1 VGRAAGGRAES
12 GWTLIVGAA
21 VFVLL
26 VGVLAWRI
34 VVVRSNPA
42 VTNAPRAAEQTYLRL
57 IAQRVELYA
66 RTYHRPAYSL
76 DSVSAHL
83 DSTNARLMR
92 DLRRDLWGHPVEY
105 AWTRCGFTLQS
116 RGGSANRAVSS
127 AEERAG
133 ITERFSWPATVRPD
147 TGCT

>member
-1 VGRAAGGRAES
+1 MGRGVEGRAES
-12 GWTLIVGAA
+12 GRTLIVGAI

-34 VVVRSNPA
+34 VVVRGTPA
-42 VTNAPRAAEQTYLRL
+42 VTNAPRAAEQMYLRL
-57 IAQRVELYA
+57 IGQRVELYA

-116 RGGSANRAVSS
+116 RGSGSTAES
-127 AEERAG
+127 AADERAR
-133 ITERFSWPATVRPD
+133 ITARFSWPPGVRPD
-147 TGCT
+147 TGCA

>member
-1 VGRAAGGRAES
+1 MGRAAEARAES
-12 GWTLIVGAA
+12 GRTLIVGAI

-34 VVVRSNPA
+34 VVIRDSPA
-42 VTNAPRAAEQTYLRL
+42 VTNAPRAAEQMYLRL
-57 IAQRVELYA
+57 IGQRVELYA

-92 DLRRDLWGHPVEY
+92 DLRRDLWGHPVGY
-105 AWTRCGFTLQS
+105 AWTRCGFTLLS
-116 RGGSANRAVSS
+116 RGASGSS
-127 AEERAG
+127 AESSADELG
-133 ITERFSWPATVRPD
+133 WITERFSWPSTVRPD
-147 TGCT
+147 SSCA